1 MAATKSPTHPKM
13 SRAYIKKA
21 RLTSCDTASKREAV
35 SIHLI
40 LRRYQESVNGQPL
53 LHQHLFQ
60 NLGLAYFSGVEARDC
75 LIAS

>member
-1 MAATKSPTHPKM
+1 M

-40 LRRYQESVNGQPL
+40 LRRYQESVKVNP
-53 LHQHLFQ
+53 FSISISSKSRRSRR
-60 NLGLAYFSGVEARDC
+60 LAYFSGVEARDC